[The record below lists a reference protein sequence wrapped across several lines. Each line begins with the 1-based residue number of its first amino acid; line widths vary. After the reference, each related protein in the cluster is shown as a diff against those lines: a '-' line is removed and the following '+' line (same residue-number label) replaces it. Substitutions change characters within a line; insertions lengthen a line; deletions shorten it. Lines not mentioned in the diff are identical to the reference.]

1 MPLHAFVDASVLF
14 AAAHSTTGAA
24 HELMLW
30 AARGELRLT
39 VSDVVLQEVHR
50 NLALK
55 SPKALPGFELLL
67 FAVPFETVQV
77 TSEEIAL
84 AAAYTELKDAPIV
97 AAALK
102 CRADYLLSFDRAH
115 LVDQPAVAA
124 GSGLR
129 IILPSALLQL
139 LRV

>member
-14 AAAHSTTGAA
+14 AAAHSTTGAS

-30 AARGELRLT
+30 AARGGLRLT
-39 VSDVVLQEVHR
+39 VSDVVLQEVHL
-50 NLALK
+50 NLTRK
-55 SPKALPGFELLL
+55 SPKALAGFELLL
-67 FAVPFETVQV
+67 VAVPFETVQV
-77 TSEEIAL
+77 TPEEIAQ

-102 CRADYLLSFDRAH
+102 CRAQYLVSLDRAH
-115 LVDQPAVAA
+115 LVDQPAVAG

-129 IILPSALLQL
+129 VVLPATLLEL
-139 LRV
+139 LRE